1 MRETPFSALP
11 VAVGYIL
18 LLAAPSAP
26 WSMTAS
32 ARIENLEKIGL
43 SELRTQTQTFMFQP
57 QLDPARTEVPFTAK
71 VNISKGPSK
80 TSMVSLSHDS
90 KFGLYLNEGLL
101 ISEG

>member
-1 MRETPFSALP
+1 
-11 VAVGYIL
+11 
-18 LLAAPSAP
+18 
-26 WSMTAS
+26 
-32 ARIENLEKIGL
+32 
-43 SELRTQTQTFMFQP
+43 MFQP

>member
-18 LLAAPSAP
+18 LLVAPSAP

-71 VNISKGPSK
+71 ANIRARLKLQWFRCLTIQSSAC
-80 TSMVSLSHDS
+80 TSM
-90 KFGLYLNEGLL
+90 KGF
-101 ISEG
+101 